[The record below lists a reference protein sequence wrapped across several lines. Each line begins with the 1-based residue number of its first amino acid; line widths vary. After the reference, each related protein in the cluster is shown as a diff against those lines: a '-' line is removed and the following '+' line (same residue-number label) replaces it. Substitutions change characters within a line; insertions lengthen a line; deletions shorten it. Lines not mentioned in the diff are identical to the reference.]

1 MFYINILLEM
11 GIDEILELSERGVLG
26 LSYIISWDEWSSILL
41 SNCLLL
47 GCLLLNKIS
56 NENIEIASNVESL
69 FEQRNYWLAGGNSH
83 A

>member
-11 GIDEILELSERGVLG
+11 SIDEILELSERGVWG
-26 LSYIISWDEWSSILL
+26 LSYIIRWDEWSSILL

-47 GCLLLNKIS
+47 GCLLLNKII
-56 NENIEIASNVESL
+56 NEDIEIASNVESL
-69 FEQRNYWLAGGNSH
+69 FEQRKYWIAGGNSH

>member
-11 GIDEILELSERGVLG
+11 GIDEILELSERGVWG
-26 LSYIISWDEWSSILL
+26 LSYIIRWDEWSSILL
-41 SNCLLL
+41 SNCLFF

-69 FEQRNYWLAGGNSH
+69 FEQRKYWLAGGNSH

>member
-11 GIDEILELSERGVLG
+11 GIDEILELSERGVWG
-26 LSYIISWDEWSSILL
+26 LRYIIRWDEWSSTLL
-41 SNCLLL
+41 SNCLLW
-47 GCLLLNKIS
+47 GCLLLNEIS

-69 FEQRNYWLAGGNSH
+69 FEQRKYWIAGGNSH